1 MATPSV
7 SPDSG
12 AGSASSSSKPR
23 TLLSRMTSFFLF
35 LFERITPDPYIFAV
49 TLTILT
55 ALLAAF
61 FAPKGSAEVIL
72 TGWYNGLFNILAFA
86 FQMVLVL
93 VTGYAL
99 SNSLPVRR
107 LLDRLAGIATT
118 PKRAVVV
125 LVLTVMVT
133 SFVNWGCGL
142 VVAGLLAREIAKR
155 IRIDFGW
162 LVAAAYS
169 GWIIWASGLSSS
181 IALAQATPGSVLNV
195 VQKMTGKVL
204 PLNETV
210 FAPFNVVPVLVLL
223 VLIPI
228 LYCAIQPA
236 EEETLAADS
245 ARLIAEDQA
254 RTGKTDEAPTLA
266 RHLERAWVLNLIV
279 VIAGVAAL
287 SIIWS
292 KSGFNLDIN
301 SVIFLFFIAGLLLHW
316 RPIAYV
322 EAINNAAR
330 VTGPLILQYPLY
342 GGIMGIMTTTGL
354 AEVISKA
361 FVAFSNA
368 HTLPFWNFIASIIIS
383 LFIPSGGGHWAVQG
397 PFAVPAAAQLHTSQ
411 AATAMAVAMGEQ
423 VANMIQPFW
432 ALPVLAIAGISLRRV
447 MGFTVLSFFVGA
459 IVFGLALLVLV

>member
-1 MATPSV
+1 MPTPNV
-7 SPDSG
+7 APNPG
-12 AGSASSSSKPR
+12 APSTSSESRSR
-23 TLLSRMTSFFLF
+23 TLLLSVTSFFLF

-49 TLTILT
+49 ALTILT
-55 ALLAAF
+55 ALLAGIL
-61 FAPKGSAEVIL
+61 APKGSADMIL
-72 TGWYNGLFNILAFA
+72 TGWYNGLFSILAFA

-99 SNSLPVRR
+99 SNSPPVRR

-125 LVLTVMVT
+125 LVMTVMVT

-181 IALAQATPGSVLNV
+181 IALAQATPGSALNI
-195 VQKMTGKVL
+195 VQKVTGNVL

-210 FAPFNVVPVLVLL
+210 FAAFNLAPILVLA

-236 EEETLAADS
+236 EMDTVAADS

-254 RTGKTDEAPTLA
+254 QAKTNESPTLA
-266 RHLERAWVLNLIV
+266 RRLERAWILNLII
-279 VIAGVAAL
+279 VIAGVVAL
-287 SIIWS
+287 GITWA

-316 RPIAYV
+316 TPIAYV

-342 GGIMGIMTTTGL
+342 GGIMGMMTATGL
-354 AEVISKA
+354 ADVISKA
-361 FVAFSNA
+361 FVAFSNV
-368 HTLPFWNFIASIIIS
+368 HTLPFWNFIASMIIS

-411 AATAMAVAMGEQ
+411 AATAIAVAMGEQ
-423 VANMIQPFW
+423 VTNMVQPFW

-447 MGFTVLSFFVGA
+447 MGFTVMSFLLGA